1 MSCADTVCQ
10 HSDTVLVVR
19 RTEFDGMDGGPE
31 KALLTVAKH
40 QWRTLE
46 EYALEYDRRSR
57 DSWNRN
63 GTVPRVVRPAPCRE
77 PGSAI
82 LGKRKYVSW
91 KAGRMAEI
99 VTIKIGPPQGPRIR
113 GGGRQRDAPPR
124 RRWED
129 GWDPMD
135 ESVRGEVWDRSSC
148 WWKLEPG
155 RAVRCDTAIV
165 LNPDN
170 VVVCVAEIRGVV
182 KRRDIMRMGFLG
194 RVAGDGYEPWYGRVI
209 DRNGSKNPI
218 AYFDERAILT
228 PGEVTADT
236 VRLNR

>member
-1 MSCADTVCQ
+1 
-10 HSDTVLVVR
+10 
-19 RTEFDGMDGGPE
+19 
-31 KALLTVAKH
+31 
-40 QWRTLE
+40 
-46 EYALEYDRRSR
+46 
-57 DSWNRN
+57 
-63 GTVPRVVRPAPCRE
+63 
-77 PGSAI
+77 
-82 LGKRKYVSW
+82 
-91 KAGRMAEI
+91 MAEI

-155 RAVRCDTAIV
+155 RAVRYDTTIV

-182 KRRDIMRMGFLG
+182 KRRDIVHMGFLG
-194 RVAGDGYEPWYGRVI
+194 RVAGDEYEPWYGRVL

-236 VRLNR
+236 VRLNRYSHRRA